1 LISAFPVKSAIIP
14 QPEKNFLKKI
24 TQRFLSLPR
33 DFQLF
38 ILSIVLIGFS
48 QSAINAVF
56 NNYLN
61 EIFKITD
68 SQRGMLEFPRE
79 IPGFL
84 VVFFSALFFFMSSR
98 RLAAF
103 ANLLAAAGIA
113 LIGLYSPTFSMM
125 LAWLLIYSL
134 GQHMFLPLNQ
144 SLGMEFAGEG
154 KAGRRLGQLTG
165 AMNIAA
171 ICGSFII
178 FIGFSYLQFNF
189 TVSYL
194 IASAGLL
201 GASVLLFAMKPGEAR
216 HVKTNFTLR
225 KEYGLFYWLNILF
238 GTRKQIFLTFAP
250 WVLIKIFNQRTEV
263 LATLLTIGG
272 IAGIFFNPLLGRA
285 IDRFGERRILMGEA
299 MVLVA
304 VCTGYGFSKQ
314 LFNET
319 VALYVAFACFICD
332 QLLMSVGMARATYL
346 KKIAVKPDD
355 VPQTLTM
362 GVTIDHIFSI
372 SIALISGVIWEKIG
386 YQYVFL
392 LGAAIALV
400 NLFSA
405 SRVKTG
411 RPKPAGP
418 PVEERIAALP
428 IGED

>member
-1 LISAFPVKSAIIP
+1 MKRLV
-14 QPEKNFLKKI
+14 
-24 TQRFLSLPR
+24 QRFRALPR

-48 QSAINAVF
+48 QSAINSVF

-61 EIFKITD
+61 EVFSITD
-68 SQRGMLEFPRE
+68 SQRGMLELPRE
-79 IPGFL
+79 VPGFL
-84 VVFFSALFFFMSSR
+84 VVFFSAIFFFMSSR

-103 ANLLAAAGIA
+103 ANLVASIGIA
-113 LIGLYSPTFSMM
+113 LIGLYSPTFSIM
-125 LAWLLIYSL
+125 LAWLLIYSM
-134 GQHMFLPLNQ
+134 GQHIYLPLNQ

-171 ICGSFII
+171 ISGSFVI
-178 FIGFSYLQFNF
+178 FIGFAYFSFDF
-189 TVSYL
+189 TLSFL
-194 IASAGLL
+194 LAAAGYF
-201 GASVLLFAMKPGEAR
+201 GAALLLFMMKPGKAR
-216 HVKTNFTLR
+216 PVRASFTLR

-250 WVLIKIFNQRTEV
+250 WVLIKIFNQKTEMI
-263 LATLLTIGG
+263 ATLLTIGG
-272 IAGIFFNPLLGRA
+272 VAGIFFNPLLGRA
-285 IDRFGERRILMGEA
+285 IDRLGERRILMGEA
-299 MVLVA
+299 VILVV
-304 VCTGYGFSKQ
+304 VCLGYGFSRQ
-314 LFNET
+314 LFGGEI
-319 VALYVAFACFICD
+319 ALYVACACFICD

-346 KKIAVKPDD
+346 KKIAVTPDD

-372 SIALISGVIWEKIG
+372 SIALVSGVIWEKVG

-392 LGAAIALV
+392 LGAGIALA

-405 SRVKTG
+405 SRVRTG
-411 RPKPAGP
+411 PRGPQGP
-418 PVEERIAALP
+418 PGEERIAAVP